1 MTNSLK
7 YQLLRINENLNILKN
22 NINNNNLSLEEKNM
36 LANIIEIQ
44 NIKIIFLE
52 K

>member
-22 NINNNNLSLEEKNM
+22 NINNNNLSLEEKKYVSKYN
-36 LANIIEIQ
+36 
-44 NIKIIFLE
+44 
-52 K
+52 